1 MTLSDSTGT
10 AACSGPHV
18 RQPTAP
24 EARPLA
30 QNSACW
36 ALEEGPR
43 RLGAEDSALVLAE
56 SRDFFSFLRFDNPGA
71 VPVACRAVLSV
82 SGSVGDGWYS
92 PLPRLYYRMCIN

>member
-10 AACSGPHV
+10 AACSGPQQPV

-56 SRDFFSFLRFDNPGA
+56 SRDFVSISALRQSRWLA
-71 VPVACRAVLSV
+71 VAVLSV